1 MHLNIS
7 LMKTSLSEVYKYI
20 TFRTFEVMDNKLNR
34 IKEVLVRQGVSQKDL
49 ATQLDKNE
57 HSVSNWCINK
67 SQPHLKELYKIAE
80 LLKVEVCDLLVK
92 TENRT

>member
-1 MHLNIS
+1 
-7 LMKTSLSEVYKYI
+7 MKTNISEVYKCF

-49 ATQLDKNE
+49 AAQLEKNE
-57 HSVSNWCINK
+57 HTISNWCINK

-80 LLKVEVCDLLVK
+80 ILEVNVCDLLVNGK
-92 TENRT
+92 DN